1 MTGGGFREYF
11 GMKKG
16 AFLVAMMIWF
26 PSLATSGFGQVR
38 MLDAGW
44 HHLRNAGA
52 QEWSEFPAQA
62 EATRLV
68 LSFSSE
74 QNPSIKTLSLRQYDV
89 KLDWKVRLN
98 NQQLGTLVTDE
109 KDLMAYFTIPAGTL
123 KDQNTL
129 EVSSDDKQAD
139 DIRLG
144 EISLHDKSPDS
155 LLSEGRISIAIL
167 DHETQEPLPA
177 RITIVNGRGILQ
189 LASATDDAPVALRPG
204 YAYTPTGK
212 LQLGLPAGTYTL
224 YAGRGFEYGLDSA
237 RIEVKAG
244 GRLEQIFYVKREV
257 ATTGWVS
264 SDTHIHTFTWS
275 RHGDASAD
283 ERAITIA
290 GEGIELPIMT
300 DHNLHVDIK
309 PFAVENQ
316 VVRYFTPVTGNEV
329 TTPVGHF
336 NVFPLSVD
344 EQVINPKAND
354 WETLEQ
360 RMKSEKPRAIIL
372 NHARDIHTNFRPHAP
387 SKHLASAGLRLD
399 GWDFFPN
406 AMEVINSGS
415 QQTDQQ
421 ELMRDWFGMLNH
433 GHFITP
439 VGSSDSHDVSR
450 FIVGQ
455 ARTYIRCSDD
465 DPANIDV
472 QEAVQNFLDG
482 SVMVSFGLIA
492 EIEVNESYGPGEL
505 VPGSDEVKITVKV
518 SGPSWTTA
526 EKVTLYANGKKIRE
540 EVITNGRAG
549 GEKWTGDWHLTVPP
563 HDIFLV
569 AVAHGPA
576 KAVPYWPIAKPY
588 QPASPEWTPGIFGL
602 TGAVWLDGDRNR
614 KRNSARE
621 YAETLVSES
630 GSDISALIRSLAT
643 FDESVSVQ
651 AAALLHQNGKSLKGA
666 EVTKALR
673 TASPETRA
681 AFETVIRDLQKK

>member
-1 MTGGGFREYF
+1 MTDGSFREYF
-11 GMKKG
+11 GMKKS
-16 AFLVAMMIWF
+16 AFLIVPVMWF
-26 PSLATSGFGQVR
+26 LIAPPGFGQVR
-38 MLDAGW
+38 MLDSGW
-44 HHLRNAGA
+44 HHLRNTGA
-52 QEWSEFPAQA
+52 REWSEFPAKA
-62 EATRLV
+62 EASKLV
-68 LSFSSE
+68 LSFSAEHNS
-74 QNPSIKTLSLRQYDV
+74 SVKTLSLRQYDV
-89 KLDWKVRLN
+89 KLDWNVRLN
-98 NQQLGTLVTDE
+98 NQSLGALVTDE
-109 KDLMAYFTIPAGTL
+109 KDLLSYVSIPAGML

-129 EVSSDDKQAD
+129 EISSSDSQAD
-139 DIRLG
+139 DIRVG
-144 EISLHDKSPDS
+144 EIGLHDKSPDS
-155 LLSEGRISIAIL
+155 LLSEGHISIAIL
-167 DHETQEPLPA
+167 DQETQEPLPA

-189 LASATDDAPVALRPG
+189 TGSSNDDEPVAIRPG
-204 YAYTPTGK
+204 YAYTATGK
-212 LQLGLPAGTYTL
+212 LHLGLPQGTYTL
-224 YAGRGFEYGLDSA
+224 YAGRGFEYGVDSA
-237 RIEVKAG
+237 RIEVTAG
-244 GRLEQIFYVKREV
+244 SRLEHNFNIKREV

-275 RHGDASAD
+275 RHGDATAD

-300 DHNLHVDIK
+300 DHNLHVDLK

-336 NVFPLSVD
+336 NIFPLSGD
-344 EQVINPKAND
+344 DQIINPKASD
-354 WETLEQ
+354 WETLEE
-360 RMKSEKPRAIIL
+360 RLKSEKPRVVIL
-372 NHARDIHTNFRPHAP
+372 NHARDIHANFRPNDP
-387 SKHLASAGLRLD
+387 SKYLASAGLRRD
-399 GWDFFPN
+399 GWGFFPN

-421 ELMRDWFGMLNH
+421 ELMRDWFGILNH

-492 EIEVNESYGPGEL
+492 EIEINESYGPGEL

-526 EKVTLYANGKKIRE
+526 EKVALYANGKKIRE
-540 EVITNGRAG
+540 EVITNGMAG

-569 AVAHGPA
+569 AVAQGPA
-576 KAVPYWPIAKPY
+576 KPVPYWPIAKPY
-588 QPASPEWTPGIFGL
+588 QPASPEWTPTVLGL

-621 YAETLVSES
+621 YAETLVRES
-630 GSDISALIRSLAT
+630 GTDINALIRGLAT

-651 AAALLHQNGKSLKGA
+651 AAALLHQNGKNLTGA
-666 EVTKALR
+666 DITKALR
-673 TASPETRA
+673 NASPETRA
-681 AFETVIRDLQKK
+681 AFERVIRDLQKK